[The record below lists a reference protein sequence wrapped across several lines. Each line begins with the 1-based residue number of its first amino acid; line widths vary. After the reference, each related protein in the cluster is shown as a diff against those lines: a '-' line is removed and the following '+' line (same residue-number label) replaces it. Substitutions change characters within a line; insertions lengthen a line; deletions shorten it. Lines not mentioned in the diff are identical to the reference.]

1 MQQNI
6 YDDPEFYTQYSKM
19 ARSIGGLKSAGEWP
33 VFQTMLPNLQGKRVL
48 DLGCG
53 YGWHCRYAVDQ
64 GADIVIGVDLS
75 AKMLARA
82 QEINGDPRIVYR
94 RAAIEESSFP
104 PQLFDVVLSSLVFHY
119 VERFDLVAQTVYDLL
134 VPGGAFV
141 FSAEHP
147 LFTARAGQD
156 WFYGDNGERLHWPVD
171 NYQQE
176 GIRHSSWLADDVIKY
191 HRTVETYVNT
201 LIDAGFRLDRLA
213 EPTPSPEALAEHP
226 EWIDE
231 VRRPIFLLIA
241 ATRQSE

>member
-33 VFQTMLPNLQGKRVL
+33 VFQRLLPDLQGKRVL

-64 GADIVIGVDLS
+64 GAQAVVGVDLS
-75 AKMLARA
+75 EKMLAQA
-82 QEINGDPRIVYR
+82 KAINGDPAITYQ
-94 RAAIEESSFP
+94 RAAIEEIDFPAQSF
-104 PQLFDVVLSSLVFHY
+104 DAVLSSLAFHY
-119 VERFDLVAQTVYDLL
+119 VERFDLVARKVYEVLA
-134 VPGGAFV
+134 PGGAFV

-147 LFTARAGQD
+147 IFTARAGQD
-156 WFYGDNGERLHWPVD
+156 WHYGEDGSRLHWPVD

-176 GIRHSSWLADDVIKY
+176 GIRHSNWLADDVIKY
-191 HRTVETYVNT
+191 HRTVESYVNT
-201 LIDAGFRLDRLA
+201 VIDAGFRLDRLA
-213 EPTPSPEALAEHP
+213 EPAPSPEALAEHP

-241 ATRQSE
+241 AARQSE